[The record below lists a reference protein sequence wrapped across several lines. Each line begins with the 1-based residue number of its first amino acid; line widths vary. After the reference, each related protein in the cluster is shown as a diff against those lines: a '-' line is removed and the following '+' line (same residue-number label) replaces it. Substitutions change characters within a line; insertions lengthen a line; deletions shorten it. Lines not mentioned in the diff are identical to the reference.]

1 MEWTDILFFL
11 FLVALAG
18 FIFYRAFRKKKWC
31 PAIFGSADSEAKNS
45 GEKEDGS

>member
-11 FLVALAG
+11 ALVGLAG

-31 PAIFGSADSEAKNS
+31 PAVFGSSDGDTDKADRAGK
-45 GEKEDGS
+45 